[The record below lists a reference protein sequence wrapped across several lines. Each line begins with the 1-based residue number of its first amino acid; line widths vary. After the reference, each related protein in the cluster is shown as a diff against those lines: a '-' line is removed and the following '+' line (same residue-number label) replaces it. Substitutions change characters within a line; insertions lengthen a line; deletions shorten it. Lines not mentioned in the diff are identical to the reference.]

1 MDFKKEIK
9 QKNGSFGM
17 TRTELELGEDR
28 LRNTGRNKIISG
40 LSVSEKGNQ
49 GEATRPQNS
58 STPESLMSPP
68 TSPKQKGY
76 HSILEIILQ

>member
-17 TRTELELGEDR
+17 TRTELELAEDR

-40 LSVSEKGNQ
+40 PSV
-49 GEATRPQNS
+49 
-58 STPESLMSPP
+58 
-68 TSPKQKGY
+68 
-76 HSILEIILQ
+76 